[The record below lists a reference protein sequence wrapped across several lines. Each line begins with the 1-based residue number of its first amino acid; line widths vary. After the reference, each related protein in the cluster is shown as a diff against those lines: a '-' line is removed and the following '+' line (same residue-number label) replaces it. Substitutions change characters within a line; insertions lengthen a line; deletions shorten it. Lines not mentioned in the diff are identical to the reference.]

1 MLKSLFIKDYA
12 LIEEISIAFEAG
24 LNIITG
30 ETGAGKS
37 ILLDALGL
45 LLGER
50 SSAEVVRKDA
60 AKAIVEGIFDISNNN
75 KIRRILSGNEIES
88 GDELIVRREIS
99 AKGTSRCFLNDTP
112 VALSVL
118 KEAGDYLVDLHGQHE
133 HQSLLRKETHLE
145 MLDEFA
151 QNEHQLE
158 DYRNEYKKLQS
169 VKKELQQLYEKA
181 EKFRERK
188 DIYYHQM
195 KEIETVNPQKGED
208 EELSAELK
216 ILENSEQILEHC
228 ESAYNILYDEER
240 SAYDLLGQAKTNLQ
254 ELAKIDPSFNEAL
267 EEIESALVAVSD
279 VTAILRDYK
288 NKIDLEPA
296 KLDFMRSRIS
306 AINSLKKKYGGS
318 IESVLAVYE
327 KAREESLLADNFE
340 ESVSGLKKELEQLK
354 KSAGIAAQKLSETR
368 KKASEKISKQIVSA
382 LKELGIMHARFS
394 TVFTPVESE
403 DGEGLES
410 DGNYYKYNEN
420 GFDVV
425 EFFLSAN
432 AGEDPKPL
440 AKVASGGEV
449 SRIMLAMKTILAKSD
464 KLPLLVFD
472 EIDTGVSGRIAQK
485 VGQALKNLAAYHQI
499 ISITHLP
506 QIAGLADRHFVAEK
520 AIENGRTFSRFRIL
534 NDEERVKEVAKLLSG
549 EVITESALNSARE
562 LMGR

>member
-75 KIRRILSGNEIES
+75 KIRRILSGNEIEG

-133 HQSLLRKETHLE
+133 HQSLLRKDTHLE

-158 DYRNEYKKLQS
+158 NYRNEYKKLLL

-181 EKFRERK
+181 ENFRERK

-267 EEIESALVAVSD
+267 EEIESAMVAVSD
-279 VTAILRDYK
+279 VTAVLRDYK

-296 KLDFMRSRIS
+296 KLDFLRTRIS

-340 ESVSGLKKELEQLK
+340 ESVSALKKELEQLK

-410 DGNYYKYNEN
+410 NGNYYKYNEN

-432 AGEDPKPL
+432 AGEDLKPL

-520 AIENGRTFSRFRIL
+520 ATENGRTFSRFRIL